1 MPAFG
6 IAIAAEAIPIEALH
20 MFTSRNVRTLLAAL
34 IALAGSAAVLSGNAN
49 AYQCKGYPTQAVG
62 VHKLRAVAHA
72 KAPKNWT
79 ASVKNQ
85 FGLSWSVWSIAQAK
99 SINCNK
105 QPDRWICLASAKPC
119 NYVVP

>member
-1 MPAFG
+1 MIVLG
-6 IAIAAEAIPIEALH
+6 K
-20 MFTSRNVRTLLAAL
+20 VRTSLVAMAALAAF
-34 IALAGSAAVLSGNAN
+34 ATVYAGTAS
-49 AYQCKGYPTQAVG
+49 AYQCKGYPTQAAS
-62 VHKLRAVAHA
+62 VHKLKVVAHG
-72 KAPKNWT
+72 KASKNWT

-85 FGLSWSVWSIAQAK
+85 FGLSWSVWSIAQAR

>member
-1 MPAFG
+1 MIVLG
-6 IAIAAEAIPIEALH
+6 K
-20 MFTSRNVRTLLAAL
+20 VRTSLVAMTALAAF
-34 IALAGSAAVLSGNAN
+34 ATVYAGTAS

-62 VHKLRAVAHA
+62 VHKLKVVAHG
-72 KAPKNWT
+72 KASKNWT

-85 FGLSWSVWSIAQAK
+85 FGLSWSVWSIAQAR

>member
-1 MPAFG
+1 MV
-6 IAIAAEAIPIEALH
+6 IAAEVIPIEALN
-20 MFTSRNVRTLLAAL
+20 MLTSRNVRTSLAAL
-34 IALAGSAAVLSGNAN
+34 IALAGSAAVLSGHAS
-49 AYQCKGYPTQAVG
+49 AYQCKGYPTQAAS
-62 VHKLRAVAHA
+62 VHKIKAVAHG
-72 KAPKNWT
+72 KASKNWT

-85 FGLSWSVWSIAQAK
+85 FGLSWSVWSIAQAR